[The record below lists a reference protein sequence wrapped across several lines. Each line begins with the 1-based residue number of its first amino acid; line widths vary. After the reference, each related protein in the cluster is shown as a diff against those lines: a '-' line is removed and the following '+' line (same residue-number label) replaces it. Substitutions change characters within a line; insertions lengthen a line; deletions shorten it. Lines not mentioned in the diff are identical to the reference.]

1 MKQLLSGVGLILL
14 LTFFACREEVNTP
27 RPIAYY
33 RIELP
38 DHSYRLFDTL
48 YPYQFEYSKLS
59 YITAVKN
66 PDHEP
71 YWINIV
77 YPSFNANLFVSYK
90 KVSTN
95 IDTLINDS
103 KSFVSAQIQKADDII
118 EYHIYD
124 SLLNVY
130 GISYDIQGTN
140 VACPYQFWLTDNKS
154 HFFRASLYFNHTPN
168 NDSAAPVI
176 DYIKKDMMHLIETFS
191 WK

>member
-14 LTFFACREEVNTP
+14 LTFVACREEVHTP

-118 EYHIYD
+118 EITFTI
-124 SLLNVY
+124 LLNVLLHKLY
-130 GISYDIQGTN
+130 IQE
-140 VACPYQFWLTDNKS
+140 PMLP
-154 HFFRASLYFNHTPN
+154 SLPIL
-168 NDSAAPVI
+168 AAPTTNRI
-176 DYIKKDMMHLIETFS
+176 SSCLSLF
-191 WK
+191 